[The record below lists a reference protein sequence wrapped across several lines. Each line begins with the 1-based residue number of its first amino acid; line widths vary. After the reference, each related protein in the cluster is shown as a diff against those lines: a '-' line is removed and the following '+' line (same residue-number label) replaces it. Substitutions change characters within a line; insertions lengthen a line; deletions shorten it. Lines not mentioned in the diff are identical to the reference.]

1 MTGLELS
8 ASDRERF
15 DRTIRLAE
23 VGEAGQRRLLA
34 STVAVVGAGG
44 LGSAA
49 ILYLVAAGVG
59 HLRIA
64 DSERLEPSNLNRQV
78 IHRASGLGRL
88 KAESARDAVL
98 ALNPACQVE
107 IVTDRITEASAGP
120 LLGGADLALDCTD
133 NFRTRLLVADACWRA
148 GVPLVTAAVLR
159 FEGQLLSVIPP
170 ARHGESS
177 LDSEALDGPAATGSP
192 CYRCLVPEEPPAEAS
207 PGAVQVGILGAVAG
221 TMGALQALEAV
232 KVILGIGENLAHRM
246 LVWDGLRGT
255 FRTVRRTRDPACRWC
270 GAGGRDRR

>member
-1 MTGLELS
+1 MTDPELTS
-8 ASDRERF
+8 SDRERF

-34 STVAVVGAGG
+34 STVAVIGAGG

-59 HLRIA
+59 RLRIA

-78 IHRASGLGRL
+78 IHRASSLGRL
-88 KAESARDAVL
+88 KAESAREAVL
-98 ALNPACQVE
+98 ALNPACRVE

-120 LLGGADLALDCTD
+120 LLGGADVVLDCTD
-133 NFRTRLLVADACWRA
+133 NFPTRLLVADACWRA

-159 FEGQLLSVIPP
+159 FEGQLLSVIP
-170 ARHGESS
+170 
-177 LDSEALDGPAATGSP
+177 TVGSP
-192 CYRCLVPEEPPAEAS
+192 CYRCLVPEEPPADAS

-221 TMGALQALEAV
+221 AMGALQALEAV

-246 LVWDGLRGT
+246 LIWDGLRGT
-255 FRTVRRTRDPACRWC
+255 FRTVRRTREPACRTC
-270 GAGGRDRR
+270 GTRTAADR